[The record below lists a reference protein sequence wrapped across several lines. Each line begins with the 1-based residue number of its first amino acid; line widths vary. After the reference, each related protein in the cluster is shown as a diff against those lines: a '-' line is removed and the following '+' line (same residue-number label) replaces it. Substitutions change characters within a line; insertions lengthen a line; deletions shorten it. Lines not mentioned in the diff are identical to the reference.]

1 MSTGS
6 SEHLHVSLNGIWVM
20 SGFFDIRHDQF
31 SIIDRS
37 AGLFLGNALS
47 VWERGAFLSVMMS
60 PDDTLSWQK
69 AISQWQALFTFP
81 SDLVLRLLDT
91 SGHYQEV
98 SVSVDR
104 SLNNQKEQSYD
115 VNQLPLRFS
124 LLSAEA
130 EQCHIEFLPKTNSEY
145 GIGLVADYATQG
157 SVIEALQQEHQRA
170 NHYLDIAGVIMV
182 TLDLDGHVTLLNR
195 FACELLDIKQ
205 EDAIGLN
212 WFDHFLPINGRGIAQ
227 SAYNR
232 LMSCEKIPN
241 QQVEKPVITK
251 SGNERLILWYNRVL
265 EDAKGVRVGILSSG
279 TDITEQRLSEQ
290 TLRIEKR
297 RLRTLIDS
305 IPDLIFFKD
314 SNAAYVGCNKAFEVF
329 SDVAEEVIIGQTDA
343 DLFDSTT
350 ANGFQFF
357 DKEMLQNQTPLRH
370 DEWVT
375 YPDGRRVLLDTLR
388 IPLNLPDIGQGVLG
402 VSRDITEHTL
412 MSGQLSLVN
421 AMVDHSLDS
430 LICSSPEENFR
441 IIYAN
446 SAAIKHFGVS
456 ATELYQTHISDW
468 DPSFTQ
474 SRLQKRWKKVLE
486 KTLAV
491 KTTHL
496 LRSGEEVPIEVSSS
510 PFVHHDKTYM
520 ITVFKDIR
528 DRLNYENAVK
538 TAEDRSRLLLEH
550 SNEGIFGLD
559 VDGITTFIN
568 PAAAMM
574 LGYDSEELVGK
585 DNHSL
590 ISHSSAD
597 GKPIEKENC
606 YMLMSIRNGESYRIE
621 SDVLWRKDNKSFPVE
636 YWSSPIY
643 QNEEVVGAV
652 VTFHDISHRKA
663 VEEQIKYLAF
673 HDSLTGLP
681 NRRLFLDRFEH
692 ELLLGRRN
700 KQTCALLMLDL
711 DHFKEINDTL
721 GHPAGDQLLI
731 EVANR
736 IKGVLR
742 ACDTFARF
750 GGDEFTILQSNMHDP
765 SDVAILAEKVIGC
778 FDATFDVAGNKLKT
792 NTSVGIVVCDY
803 DISVD
808 ELISRADV
816 ALYRAKEQGRG
827 RFVFYQAEM
836 TERVQKEAE
845 LAHMLSSARFLQQL
859 YMVYQPQF
867 DCESG
872 LLVGFEALLRWE
884 HPEQGLISPLTFI
897 PVAEKRGMI
906 DDIGIWVAQHVCLEV
921 GRWLESG
928 LTFGTVS
935 FNISPVQLSNE
946 SGVECL
952 LSLLKSSGIPLHH
965 FEVEITESACMDASS
980 KTLEL
985 LESYVGQGLKIAID
999 DFGTGYSSMVTLRK
1013 LSACRLKIDRSF
1025 VRDML
1030 HDANDEMIVKA
1041 TIALAQSLGLEVVA
1055 EGVESEEQLAVLKE
1069 QGCDYAQG
1077 FLLGFPMKSADTVSF
1092 LRLLGSRT
1100 AQTVS
1105 SDKYS
1110 QEYV

>member
-1 MSTGS
+1 MGS
-6 SEHLHVSLNGIWVM
+6 SEHLHASL
-20 SGFFDIRHDQF
+20 SGALVISGLFDTKHEQF
-31 SIIDRS
+31 SIANRDIDM
-37 AGLFLGNALS
+37 FLGSVLSIWEKPSFISLMMHSDDMPLWKEALLEWQTHRS
-47 VWERGAFLSVMMS
+47 FPNELS
-60 PDDTLSWQK
+60 
-69 AISQWQALFTFP
+69 
-81 SDLVLRLLDT
+81 LRLLDNT
-91 SGHYQEV
+91 GHYHDVLV
-98 SVSVDR
+98 SLDDEPLLSNDTHI
-104 SLNNQKEQSYD
+104 
-115 VNQLPLRFS
+115 LPVTFS
-124 LLSAEA
+124 LPVI
-130 EQCHIEFLPKTNSEY
+130 EQDSCHVEPLPQSHNDYE
-145 GIGLVADYATQG
+145 IGLMSDYTTQG
-157 SVIEALQQEHQRA
+157 SVIEALKQEHQRA

-182 TLDLDGHVTLLNR
+182 TLDLDGNITLLNR
-195 FACELLDIKQ
+195 FACELLGMEQ
-205 EDAIGLN
+205 EDALGLN
-212 WFDHFLPINGRGIAQ
+212 WFDNFLPIGGRCIAQ

-232 LMSCEKIPN
+232 LMSCSKIPN
-241 QQVEKPVITK
+241 QKVEKPVITQT
-251 SGNERLILWYNRVL
+251 GDERLILWYNRVL
-265 EDAKGVRVGILSSG
+265 EDAQGARIGILSSG

-290 TLRIEKR
+290 TLLIEKS

-305 IPDLIFFKD
+305 IPDLIFFKNSD
-314 SNAAYVGCNKAFEVF
+314 AAYIGCNKAFEVF
-329 SDVAEEVIIGQTDA
+329 SNACEESIVGQKDA
-343 DLFDSTT
+343 DLFDDTT

-357 DKEMLQNQTPLRH
+357 DNEMLHKQSPVRH

-388 IPLNLPDIGQGVLG
+388 IPLNLPDIGHGVLG
-402 VSRDITEHTL
+402 VSRDITEHTI

-430 LICSSPEENFR
+430 LICSSPNENFR

-456 ATELYQTHISDW
+456 ASELYQTQISDW
-468 DPSFTQ
+468 DPAFTAT
-474 SRLQKRWKKVLE
+474 RLKKRWKKVQE
-486 KTLAV
+486 KTLSV
-491 KTTHL
+491 KTTHR
-496 LRSGEEVPIEVSSS
+496 LRNGEEVPVEVSSS
-510 PFVHHDKTYM
+510 PFVHQDKTYM

-528 DRLNYENAVK
+528 DRLDYENALK
-538 TAEDRSRLLLEH
+538 TAEHRSRLLLEH

-559 VDGITTFIN
+559 VNGVTTFIN
-568 PAAAMM
+568 PAGAMM
-574 LGYDSEELVGK
+574 LGYDPDELIGK
-585 DNHSL
+585 DNHGL
-590 ISHSSAD
+590 IHHSHAD
-597 GKPIEKENC
+597 GEPLLKENC
-606 YMLMSIRNGESYRIE
+606 YMLMSIRDGESYRIE
-621 SDVLWRKDNKSFPVE
+621 TDVLWRKDNQSFPVE

-643 QNEEVVGAV
+643 LNEEIVGAV

-692 ELLLGRRN
+692 ELLQGQRHQ
-700 KQTCALLMLDL
+700 QTCALLMMDL

-731 EVANR
+731 EVASR

-750 GGDEFTILQSNMHDP
+750 GGDEFTILQSNVHDP
-765 SDVAILAEKVIGC
+765 SDVAILAEKVISC
-778 FDATFDVAGNKLKT
+778 FDAAFDVGGHKLKT
-792 NTSVGIVVCDY
+792 NTSVGIVVCDS
-803 DISVD
+803 DDTVD

-921 GRWLESG
+921 GRWLEDG
-928 LTFGTVS
+928 LSFGTVS
-935 FNISPVQLSNE
+935 FNISPVQLRSE
-946 SGVECL
+946 KGVECL

-965 FEVEITESACMDASS
+965 FEVEITESACMDASDN
-980 KTLEL
+980 TIEL
-985 LESYVGQGLKIAID
+985 LESYVNQGLKIAID

-1025 VRDML
+1025 IRDML
-1030 HDANDEMIVKA
+1030 HNTNDEMIVKA

-1055 EGVESEEQLAVLKE
+1055 EGVESKEQLAVLKN
-1069 QGCDYAQG
+1069 QGCDFAQG
-1077 FLLGFPMKSADTVSF
+1077 YYLGFPMKSGDTINF
-1092 LRLLGSRT
+1092 LRLLDRK
-1100 AQTVS
+1100 TVKRYRS
-1105 SDKYS
+1105 YKYS
-1110 QEYV
+1110 PKYV

>member
-1 MSTGS
+1 MGS
-6 SEHLHVSLNGIWVM
+6 SEHLHASLGGVLVIT
-20 SGFFDIRHDQF
+20 GLFDTKHDQF
-31 SIIDRS
+31 SIENSDIDM
-37 AGLFLGNALS
+37 FLGSVLS
-47 VWERGAFLSVMMS
+47 IWEKPSFLSLMIHSDDMPRWKEALLEWQIDHS
-60 PDDTLSWQK
+60 FPDGLS
-69 AISQWQALFTFP
+69 
-81 SDLVLRLLDT
+81 LRLLDNT
-91 SGHYQEV
+91 GHYHDVLV
-98 SVSVDR
+98 SLCEEPHAFNDAHI
-104 SLNNQKEQSYD
+104 
-115 VNQLPLRFS
+115 LPVKFS
-124 LLSAEA
+124 LSAI
-130 EQCHIEFLPKTNSEY
+130 EQERCHIEFLPQGRNDYE
-145 GIGLVADYATQG
+145 IGLVSDYATQG
-157 SVIEALQQEHQRA
+157 SVIEALKQEHQRA

-182 TLDLDGHVTLLNR
+182 TLDLDGNITLLNR
-195 FACELLDIKQ
+195 FACELLGMEQ
-205 EDAIGLN
+205 EDALGLN
-212 WFDHFLPINGRGIAQ
+212 WFDNFLPVSGRFIAQ

-232 LMSCEKIPN
+232 LMSCTKIPN
-241 QQVEKPVITK
+241 QKVEKPVITQT
-251 SGNERLILWYNRVL
+251 GDERLILWHNRVL
-265 EDAKGVRVGILSSG
+265 EDAQGVRIGILSSG

-290 TLRIEKR
+290 TLQIEKS

-305 IPDLIFFKD
+305 IPDLIFFKNSD
-314 SNAAYVGCNKAFEVF
+314 AAYIGCNKAFEVF
-329 SDVAEEVIIGQTDA
+329 SGACEESIVGQKDA
-343 DLFDSTT
+343 DLFDCTT

-357 DKEMLQNQTPLRH
+357 DKEMLQKQAPIRH

-388 IPLNLPDIGQGVLG
+388 IPLNLPDIGHGVLG
-402 VSRDITEHTL
+402 VSRDITEHTV

-430 LICSSPEENFR
+430 LICTSPNENFR

-456 ATELYQTHISDW
+456 ASELYQTHISDW
-468 DPSFTQ
+468 DPAFTAT
-474 SRLQKRWKKVLE
+474 RLKKRWIKVQE
-486 KTLAV
+486 KTLSA
-491 KTTHL
+491 KTTHQ
-496 LRSGEEVPIEVSSS
+496 LRNGEEVPVEVSSS
-510 PFVHHDKTYM
+510 PFVHQDKIYM
-520 ITVFKDIR
+520 ITVLKDIR
-528 DRLNYENAVK
+528 DRLDYENALK
-538 TAEDRSRLLLEH
+538 TAEHRSRLLLEH

-559 VDGITTFIN
+559 VNGVTTFIN
-568 PAAAMM
+568 PAGAMM
-574 LGYDSEELVGK
+574 LGYDPDELIGK
-585 DNHSL
+585 DNHGL
-590 ISHSSAD
+590 IHHSHAD
-597 GKPIEKENC
+597 GEPLLKENC
-606 YMLMSIRNGESYRIE
+606 YMSMSIRDGESYRIE
-621 SDVLWRKDNKSFPVE
+621 TDVLWRKGNQSFPVE

-643 QNEEVVGAV
+643 LNEEIVGAV

-692 ELLLGRRN
+692 ELLQGRRHQ
-700 KQTCALLMLDL
+700 QTCALLMMDL

-731 EVANR
+731 EVASR

-750 GGDEFTILQSNMHDP
+750 GGDEFTVLQSNVHDL
-765 SDVAILAEKVIGC
+765 SDVATLAEKVISC
-778 FDATFDVAGNKLKT
+778 FEATFDVGGHKLKT
-792 NTSVGIVVCDY
+792 NTSVGIVLCDS
-803 DISVD
+803 DDTAD

-867 DCESG
+867 DCENG
-872 LLVGFEALLRWE
+872 ALVGFEALLRWE

-921 GRWLESG
+921 GRWLEDG
-928 LTFGTVS
+928 LAFGTVS
-935 FNISPVQLSNE
+935 FNISPVQLRSE
-946 SGVECL
+946 AGVECL

-965 FEVEITESACMDASS
+965 FEVEITESACMDASDN
-980 KTLEL
+980 TIEL
-985 LESYVGQGLKIAID
+985 LESYVNQGLKIAID

-1025 VRDML
+1025 IRDML
-1030 HDANDEMIVKA
+1030 HNTNDEMIVKA

-1055 EGVESEEQLAVLKE
+1055 EGVESKEQLAVLKN
-1069 QGCDYAQG
+1069 QGCDFAQG
-1077 FLLGFPMKSADTVSF
+1077 YFLGFPMKSSDTINF
-1092 LRLLGSRT
+1092 LRLLDRK
-1100 AQTVS
+1100 TVTRYRS
-1105 SDKYS
+1105 YKYS
-1110 QEYV
+1110 PKYV